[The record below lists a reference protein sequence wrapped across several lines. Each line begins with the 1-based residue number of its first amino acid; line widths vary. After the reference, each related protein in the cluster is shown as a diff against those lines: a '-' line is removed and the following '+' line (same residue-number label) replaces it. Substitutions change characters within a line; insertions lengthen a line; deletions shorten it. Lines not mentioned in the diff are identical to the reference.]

1 MRCQPFVLTKGAM
14 APPDDRRSRSASNR
28 MEAARAKLPELFLL
42 LPRFHIPVPHVP
54 HMGMVR
60 HHASIQNNDLSIDVP
75 RFVCRQKRHER
86 RCIFRSSQFTHG
98 HMTRN
103 HIEQRSGDAPRS
115 EEHTSELQSL
125 MHNSYAVFGLTT
137 KK

>member
-1 MRCQPFVLTKGAM
+1 MRISDWSSYVCSSDLAWGPLPSLRMRCQPFVLTKGAM

-60 HHASIQNNDLSIDVP
+60 PHASIQTNDLSIDVP
-75 RFVCRQKRHER
+75 RSASSPKPTEH
-86 RCIFRSSQFTHG
+86 RCPPRSS
-98 HMTRN
+98 
-103 HIEQRSGDAPRS
+103 P
-115 EEHTSELQSL
+115 
-125 MHNSYAVFGLTT
+125 LT
-137 KK
+137 

>member
-86 RCIFRSSQFTHG
+86 
-98 HMTRN
+98 
-103 HIEQRSGDAPRS
+103 S

-125 MHNSYAVFGLTT
+125 MRISYAVFCL
-137 KK
+137 KKKK

>member
-1 MRCQPFVLTKGAM
+1 MIRRPPRSTRTDTLFPYTTLFRSPSLRMRCQPFVLTKGAM

-60 HHASIQNNDLSIDVP
+60 HHSSIQNNDLSIED
-75 RFVCRQKRHER
+75 
-86 RCIFRSSQFTHG
+86 
-98 HMTRN
+98 RN
-103 HIEQRSGDAPRS
+103 S
-115 EEHTSELQSL
+115 
-125 MHNSYAVFGLTT
+125 VV
-137 KK
+137 